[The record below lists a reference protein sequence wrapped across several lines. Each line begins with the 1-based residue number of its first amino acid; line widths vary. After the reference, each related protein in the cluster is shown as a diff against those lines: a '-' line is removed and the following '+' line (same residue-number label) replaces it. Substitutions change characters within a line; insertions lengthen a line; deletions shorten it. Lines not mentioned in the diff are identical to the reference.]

1 MMLNGSKMYNIPE
14 SLLYFRFSPEMCKRR
29 GGWKYAYVEMRFQRQ
44 LQKLGYIGI
53 LMMMTNI
60 CIRLVTR
67 LVPNSLRGWIYK
79 KFLRNSCTFLCRQ
92 VHPKYR
98 KVILLIF
105 LSFGYYIIKTQV
117 HSPTM

>member
-1 MMLNGSKMYNIPE
+1 
-14 SLLYFRFSPEMCKRR
+14 MCKRR

-67 LVPNSLRGWIYK
+67 LVPEQPERMDLQEISTKIVAHSYVGRFI
-79 KFLRNSCTFLCRQ
+79 RNIE
-92 VHPKYR
+92 K
-98 KVILLIF
+98 
-105 LSFGYYIIKTQV
+105 
-117 HSPTM
+117 

>member
-14 SLLYFRFSPEMCKRR
+14 SLLSIRFSPEMCKRR

-44 LQKLGYIGI
+44 LRKLGYIGI

-79 KFLRNSCTFLCRQ
+79 KFLR
-92 VHPKYR
+92 K
-98 KVILLIF
+98 
-105 LSFGYYIIKTQV
+105 
-117 HSPTM
+117 